1 MKDLSL
7 LQKRAGM
14 AVNKILVTSLF
25 AIVFSMAG
33 MAQDFK
39 VGVTGGYNLSLPSAY
54 DSQSGFHVGLKGE
67 LGLPQAAK
75 GLYVDFGLLLS
86 SHGWKTPGYYYND
99 GSTSST
105 RTTSGTPSSG
115 YTSDWECT
123 PYYLSIPVHVGYKFS
138 AGRNVSLFI
147 NAGPYF
153 NIGLFGKAKETITPD
168 NGKATTYTRA
178 DNVFS
183 DKMQERFDWGLG
195 FRAGVEIV
203 RHIQLGIGYDWGM
216 KNVNKNSV
224 NCKSRTFTASCAY
237 MF

>member
-7 LQKRAGM
+7 LQKKAGM

-86 SHGWKTPGYYYND
+86 SHGWKTPGYYYNG
-99 GSTSST
+99 GSTRSAG
-105 RTTSGTPSSG
+105 TTSGTPSSG
-115 YTSDWECT
+115 YTSNWECT
-123 PYYLSIPVHVGYKFS
+123 PYYLSIPVHVGYKFP
-138 AGRNVSLFI
+138 AGRNVNLFI

-168 NGKATTYTRA
+168 NGKATTYTKA

-216 KNVNKNSV
+216 KNINNDGVDGKN
-224 NCKSRTFTASCAY
+224 RTFVASCAY

>member
-1 MKDLSL
+1 MNK
-7 LQKRAGM
+7 
-14 AVNKILVTSLF
+14 KILLTLVF
-25 AIVFSMAG
+25 ASVFCAG
-33 MAQDFK
+33 KAQDFR
-39 VGVTGGYNLSLPSAY
+39 VGVTGGYNLSVPSAY
-54 DSQSGFHVGLKGE
+54 DAKSDFHVGLKGE

-86 SHGWKTPGYYYND
+86 SQGWKTPGYYY
-99 GSTSST
+99 SST
-105 RTTSGTPSSG
+105 RSTEATPGTPSSG
-115 YTSDWECT
+115 YTSDWKCT
-123 PYYLSIPVHVGYKFS
+123 PYYLSIPVHVGYKF
-138 AGRNVSLFI
+138 AVGRNICLFV

-216 KNVNKNSV
+216 KNINKNGV
-224 NCKSRTFTASCAY
+224 DCKNRTFVVSCAY